1 MTASHAQT
9 VEILAADQ
17 ILRDPAITEAQ
28 RLIGNVVLGH
38 EDGVLHCDSA
48 WRYDN
53 GQVDVFSNIRL
64 NQPPSTVLTA
74 DFLQLDPESEWASA
88 SGQFNCSMK
97 RLRSKPLPLPTNWPV
112 GRHATARGRHSGG
125 WLGRHQPD
133 WNVPRR
139 RAIAAARR
147 GRRGDARTGHPSKR
161 LGALDACGAEVPLHG
176 ATEWSAPTLR
186 SPACVA
192 T

>member
-1 MTASHAQT
+1 MILWIGALGGVAQT

-74 DFLQLDPESEWASA
+74 DFLQLDLESEWASA
-88 SGQFNCSMK
+88 AAKFNCNMK
-97 RLRSKPLPLPTNWPV
+97 TRRSKPRPCLPTGQSAGTLQRW
-112 GRHATARGRHSGG
+112 GRHSGG

-133 WNVPRR
+133 RFVPRR
-139 RAIAAARR
+139 RAIAAARWR
-147 GRRGDARTGHPSKR
+147 RRGDARTGHPSKR
-161 LGALDACGAEVPLHG
+161 LGALDAIG
-176 ATEWSAPTLR
+176 T
-186 SPACVA
+186 
-192 T
+192 

>member
-1 MTASHAQT
+1 MRRMTLFLWAALGLTASNAQT

-28 RLIGNVVLGH
+28 RLIGSVVLGH

-74 DFLQLDPESEWASA
+74 DFLVSFLGLATGFWLLAAIKSSVSSPLSA
-88 SGQFNCSMK
+88 NKSSSSSSDIINYPIVQ
-97 RLRSKPLPLPTNWPV
+97 
-112 GRHATARGRHSGG
+112 
-125 WLGRHQPD
+125 
-133 WNVPRR
+133 
-139 RAIAAARR
+139 
-147 GRRGDARTGHPSKR
+147 
-161 LGALDACGAEVPLHG
+161 
-176 ATEWSAPTLR
+176 
-186 SPACVA
+186 
-192 T
+192 

>member
-1 MTASHAQT
+1 MRKVIWFLCVALGMTASRAQT

-88 SGQFNCSMK
+88 RGQVELQHEDASLEAPALAYQLSSRQARYGAGAVIREDGWDVTSQTGSYLAEQQLLQLETKSKGLLMPLSSNIKSGVSA
-97 RLRSKPLPLPTNWPV
+97 SPT
-112 GRHATARGRHSGG
+112 A
-125 WLGRHQPD
+125 
-133 WNVPRR
+133 
-139 RAIAAARR
+139 
-147 GRRGDARTGHPSKR
+147 
-161 LGALDACGAEVPLHG
+161 
-176 ATEWSAPTLR
+176 
-186 SPACVA
+186 
-192 T
+192 